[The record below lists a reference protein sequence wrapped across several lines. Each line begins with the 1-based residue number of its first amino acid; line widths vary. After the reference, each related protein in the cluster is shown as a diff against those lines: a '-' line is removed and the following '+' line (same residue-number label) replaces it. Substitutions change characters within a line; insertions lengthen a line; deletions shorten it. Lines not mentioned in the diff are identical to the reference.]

1 VPVTGQGA
9 LWTPAGL
16 PCPVLRAY
24 QLLAVELIFAA
35 WRAGRRA
42 PLLVMPTGAGKTL
55 VLAEVI
61 RLVVAIAAA
70 PACVL
75 VLVPRR
81 ELVGQTVEKLKAVGL
96 LPGVICAA
104 MDSQAGLQAPVQ
116 VASIDTL
123 YARVQRLDRLTLPA
137 PRLVVIDEAHLSI
150 TKRKVDL
157 VEALGAERLLG
168 LTATPTRK
176 DGRALGVLY
185 DELLAPASVASLTQ
199 AGFLVRARYWSWPT
213 PDLRGVRVEAGDY
226 VTGQL
231 ADAMNRPK
239 LLADVVA
246 TWLSRAGDR
255 RTVVF
260 TVDIE
265 HAVAMAECFRRE
277 GVAAEHLSAETP
289 LPEREAILARF
300 RAGETEVVCN
310 CFVLAYGFDLPA
322 VSAVVLARPT
332 RSLMLYLQMVGRTLR
347 PAPGKVDCLVLDHAG
362 AVHRH
367 GFVDEERCWTLDGR
381 TALVPS
387 PVRAKAPREAKE
399 CPECHAIWIDG
410 PTCPECGYELR
421 PKGRLVATALGELVE
436 VKATGSGDEQEDRRR
451 VYAEF
456 KGYALEYGFKIPG
469 FPFVK
474 YLERYNAKPPWSW
487 QHDPPQ
493 VPSRATRG
501 WLRSRWIARRKAQ
514 ERAVGGGQ

>member
-1 VPVTGQGA
+1 
-9 LWTPAGL
+9 
-16 PCPVLRAY
+16 VLRPY
-24 QLLAVELIFAA
+24 QVAAVEQVFAT

-42 PLLVMPTGAGKTL
+42 PLLVLATGGGKTL
-55 VLAEVI
+55 ILVEVI
-61 RLVVAIAAA
+61 RLVLAAVAS

-81 ELVGQTVEKLKAVGL
+81 ELVGQAVEKLRAAGIA
-96 LPGVICAA
+96 PGVICAA
-104 MDSQAGLQAPVQ
+104 MDPEAGLNAPVQ
-116 VASIDTL
+116 VASVDTL
-123 YARVQRLDRLTLPA
+123 HARVQRLDRLTLPA
-137 PRLVVIDEAHLSI
+137 PQLVVIDEAHLSI

-168 LTATPTRK
+168 TTATPVRR
-176 DGRALGVLY
+176 DGRALALLY
-185 DELLAPASVASLTQ
+185 DELLAPASVASLTE

-231 ADAMNRPK
+231 ADVMNRPQ

-246 TWLSRAGDR
+246 TWLKHAGDR

-260 TVDIE
+260 TVDIK

-300 RAGETEVVCN
+300 RAGETQVVCN
-310 CFVLAYGFDLPA
+310 CFVLAYGFDLPI

-332 RSLMLYLQMVGRTLR
+332 RSLMLYLQMVGRALR
-347 PAPGKVDCLVLDHAG
+347 PALGKVDCLVLDHAG

-367 GFVDEERCWTLDGR
+367 GFVDEERDWTLTGK

-387 PVRAKAPREAKE
+387 AERAKRLREAKQ
-399 CPECHAIWIDG
+399 CPDCAAVWMDG

-421 PKGRLVATALGELVE
+421 PKGRLVTTLPGELVE
-436 VKATGSGDEQEDRRR
+436 LAARAAAAEEQNRRGF
-451 VYAEF
+451 YAEL
-456 KGYALEYGFKIPG
+456 KGYAAERGFKPG
-469 FPFVK
+469 FAFVK
-474 YLERYNAKPPWSW
+474 YLERYEVKPPWSW
-487 QHDPPQ
+487 KDDPAQP
-493 VPSRATRG
+493 PSRATRG
-501 WLRSRWIARRKAQ
+501 WLRSRWIAQRKAQ
-514 ERAVGGGQ
+514 EAAGMAR